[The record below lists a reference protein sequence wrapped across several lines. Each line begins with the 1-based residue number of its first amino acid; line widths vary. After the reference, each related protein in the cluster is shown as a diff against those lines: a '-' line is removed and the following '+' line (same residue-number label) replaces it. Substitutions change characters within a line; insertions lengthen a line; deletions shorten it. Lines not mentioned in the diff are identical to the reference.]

1 MALLKGEDGSALQIR
16 VSDGYIQWKLETDS
30 EWKNIIAISELK
42 GADGKNIELQASA
55 TYIQWRVVGDSEWIN
70 LIALADLKGAKGDD
84 GVTPHIGAN
93 KHWYIGDTDTGI
105 VAEGTKGDDGGTP
118 EIGENGNWFINGVD
132 TGKSSKGAKGD
143 DGKSVTSATVG
154 TTSEADGYTV
164 TPVIF
169 GLSNGSSLPAV
180 NIKAKNAAEEIID
193 FGTQSRHATFSV
205 TSEQMSKMLSDTPPL
220 VRFTIADIEGYKQ
233 YVFTLKR
240 NIRYSN
246 RALYGG
252 CYYDGEKAVLVGFD
266 AHGTTASVE
275 VYDDEIGGSG
285 GGTPVIDLGEVTLT
299 EQSLGGISMSMADG
313 ITVSAEQ
320 ATQAQAETPPVVKVK
335 FDGDEYEFCR
345 TKISTDATAVYISFA
360 ATKDMGEGTRFYNL
374 QITVSLIGGG
384 ASAMLLVWKYGILQG
399 LNNAY
404 EAGGLT
410 FENGVATKTLSEEEA
425 SLFGGEGVYNQIR
438 FWDTNASNELYILY
452 ASHNNRGVSPINSHK
467 CDYFGIVENASVTGE
482 GGGITAFAAY
492 LDDTT
497 LTIKQINLGGGGGAG
512 GGLTVTEVEYTSGQ
526 YFSAVLNSLP
536 AEFWSKRIISVQNSG
551 QDPCLVIEGSG
562 QSWSSDF
569 CGMCFNVG
577 NTKFTMMTYAMQQP
591 DETNIFS
598 YPVHISGVRELE
610 SWGASVIPLGLT
622 MADSE
627 PIMNTGI
634 KMSGNGKFVFYT
646 QEA

>member
-1 MALLKGEDGSALQIR
+1 MAVFGRDIMALLKGEDGSALQIR

-30 EWKNIIAISELK
+30 EWNNIIAISELK

-70 LIALADLKGAKGDD
+70 LIALADLKGAKGDN

-143 DGKSVTSATVG
+143 DGKSVTSATAG

-164 TPVIF
+164 TPVTF
-169 GLSNGSSLPAV
+169 GMSDGSSLPAV

-266 AHGTTASVE
+266 AHGTAASVE

-299 EQSLGGISMSMADG
+299 EQSIGGISMAMAIG
-313 ITVSAEQ
+313 ITVTSEQ
-320 ATQAQAETPPVVKVK
+320 AMQAQAETPPVVKVK
-335 FDGDEYEFCR
+335 FNGAEHEFCR
-345 TKISTDATAVYISFA
+345 TEVSTDASDAYIYFA
-360 ATKDMGEGTRFYNL
+360 ATEDMGEGTRFYNL
-374 QITVSLIGGG
+374 QISASRTGGVSS
-384 ASAMLLVWKYGILQG
+384 ASLYVWKYKLLDG
-399 LNNAY
+399 LFNPLNL
-404 EAGGLT
+404 GNVT
-410 FENGVATKTLSEEEA
+410 FADGVATITLTDEQNGVIGAVNALQFTKAGTGEVYWLYRSQFK
-425 SLFGGEGVYNQIR
+425 SGGATDAHDLD
-438 FWDTNASNELYILY
+438 F
-452 ASHNNRGVSPINSHK
+452 
-467 CDYFGIVENASVTGE
+467 FGIVSGANGL
-482 GGGITAFAAY
+482 TAYAAY

-497 LTIKQINLGGGGGAG
+497 LTIEQVAIGSGSSAG
-512 GGLTVTEVEYTSGQ
+512 GGLTVTEVEYTNGQ
-526 YFSAVLNSLP
+526 DFSAVLNSLP

-551 QDPCLVIEGSG
+551 QDPCLVIEGSE
-562 QSWSSDF
+562 QSWASDF
-569 CGMCFNVG
+569 CGACFNVG
-577 NTKFTMMTYAMQQP
+577 NTKFTMMTYAMQEP
-591 DETNIFS
+591 NETNIFS
-598 YPVHISGVRELE
+598 YPVHISGIRELGR
-610 SWGASVIPLGLT
+610 WGVSAIPLGLT
-622 MADSE
+622 LADSE